1 MPFRLRRPTV
11 TQALVGVFLPLVT
24 GTGLL
29 VAWIDSQRMGQLLTS
44 ASEDLVLARSAELRN
59 RWEEHTLRRRLMLQ
73 FVQGMPRILE
83 RSQWLPLLPRFQSAL
98 ASAPVITACFL
109 GWPDGSLFR
118 VARVRQFDGR
128 RLAGLPPSAAF
139 LVEVVDHRS
148 QPPVV
153 RREAFD
159 GQLRSL
165 GPVRSNPV
173 LDRYA
178 VQQSRWYRLALE
190 AGGKLAISGQH
201 LLPLSGGQG
210 LTLSLRLRSG
220 GGAAGVSILTG
231 NIEKLLE
238 QFRITPGSR
247 VAIVDAQGRLMFSPG
262 AEDDGDRMLPLNR
275 SRIPPL
281 AAMDALF
288 RQHRQASMPR
298 RPRLQAFR
306 LGQKDWFGAVIDI
319 TDQGNHGR
327 TYLVLSV
334 PAEELLAGPRQALRQ
349 AELITLL
356 ALLLS
361 APLVLLLSVR
371 IARPLRQLAHQA
383 SRIRQFDF
391 NATEPVVSWLREVDA
406 LAITVE
412 GMRDTIRSFLHSSAA
427 LGAEPDVERLLERLL
442 EDAIEASGA
451 SSGVLYRA
459 DGASPEAPLLACLS
473 RGAGSAQ
480 PSVDPPPLA
489 AADLGAPCERTL
501 LRLPLQSREG
511 RLQGALELRFPEP
524 PEPARVAFCRALS
537 GSAAVALETRS
548 LIAAQKA
555 LFEAFI
561 QLLADA
567 IDAKSPYTG
576 GHCAR
581 VPALAKALAQAA
593 CEASEGPFA
602 DFQLN
607 ERDWEA
613 LHLAAWL
620 HDCGKVTTPEFVVDK
635 ATKLET
641 LHNRIH
647 EVRMRFELLKAAE
660 ETACWRAIAEGGD
673 RQALEAAL
681 AQAWATLD
689 AEFAFV
695 AACNQGGETLDPEQV
710 ARLERIAARRWRR
723 TLDDRLGISAD
734 ERRRCEG
741 EPQHPLPVME
751 PLLSDRPRHRIER
764 LPEQRLPSDNP
775 WGFTM
780 REPELLYNRGE
791 LTNLRISRGTLNEEE
806 RYKINEHIIQTI
818 RMLEALP
825 FPAHLRDVPEIA
837 GNHHERMDGGGY
849 PRSLPAERMSPL
861 ARMMAIADVFEA
873 LTASDRPY
881 KSGKTLS
888 EALVIMAAMVRDQHL
903 DAELFQLF
911 VRTGV
916 YRAYALEFL
925 ESAQC
930 DQVDGEALLAL
941 ALSGRG

>member
-1 MPFRLRRPTV
+1 
-11 TQALVGVFLPLVT
+11 
-24 GTGLL
+24 
-29 VAWIDSQRMGQLLTS
+29 
-44 ASEDLVLARSAELRN
+44 
-59 RWEEHTLRRRLMLQ
+59 
-73 FVQGMPRILE
+73 
-83 RSQWLPLLPRFQSAL
+83 
-98 ASAPVITACFL
+98 
-109 GWPDGSLFR
+109 
-118 VARVRQFDGR
+118 
-128 RLAGLPPSAAF
+128 
-139 LVEVVDHRS
+139 
-148 QPPVV
+148 
-153 RREAFD
+153 
-159 GQLRSL
+159 
-165 GPVRSNPV
+165 
-173 LDRYA
+173 
-178 VQQSRWYRLALE
+178 
-190 AGGKLAISGQH
+190 
-201 LLPLSGGQG
+201 
-210 LTLSLRLRSG
+210 
-220 GGAAGVSILTG
+220 
-231 NIEKLLE
+231 
-238 QFRITPGSR
+238 
-247 VAIVDAQGRLMFSPG
+247 
-262 AEDDGDRMLPLNR
+262 
-275 SRIPPL
+275 
-281 AAMDALF
+281 
-288 RQHRQASMPR
+288 
-298 RPRLQAFR
+298 
-306 LGQKDWFGAVIDI
+306 
-319 TDQGNHGR
+319 
-327 TYLVLSV
+327 
-334 PAEELLAGPRQALRQ
+334 
-349 AELITLL
+349 
-356 ALLLS
+356 
-361 APLVLLLSVR
+361 
-371 IARPLRQLAHQA
+371 
-383 SRIRQFDF
+383 
-391 NATEPVVSWLREVDA
+391 
-406 LAITVE
+406 
-412 GMRDTIRSFLHSSAA
+412 
-427 LGAEPDVERLLERLL
+427 LLERLL
-442 EDAIEASGA
+442 EDVLEASGA

-459 DGASPEAPLLACLS
+459 EEADPGAPLLACLS
-473 RGAGSAQ
+473 RGEGSALL
-480 PSVDPPPLA
+480 SEEPPPLA
-489 AADLGAPCERTL
+489 VADLGAPCERTL

-524 PEPARVAFCRALS
+524 PEPARVAFCTALS
-537 GSAAVALETRS
+537 GTAAVALETRS

-581 VPALAKALAQAA
+581 VPALAKALAEAA

-607 ERDWEA
+607 DRDWEA

-647 EVRMRFELLKAAE
+647 EVRLRFELLKAAE

-673 RQALEAAL
+673 RQTLEAAL
-681 AQAWATLD
+681 AQSWATLD

-695 AACNQGGETLDPEQV
+695 AACNQGGETLDSEQV
-710 ARLERIAARRWRR
+710 GRLERIAGRRWRR

-751 PLLSDRPRHRIER
+751 PLLSDRPSHRIER

-791 LTNLRISRGTLNEEE
+791 LTNLRISRGTLSEEE

-837 GNHHERMDGGGY
+837 GNHHERVDGGGY

-888 EALVIMAAMVRDQHL
+888 EALAIMAAMVRDHHL

-916 YRAYALEFL
+916 YRTYAQEFL
-925 ESAQC
+925 EAVQC

-941 ALSGRG
+941 ALSGRA